1 MQRTTVFLGHE
12 DREAIQTIS
21 RRYGLATE
29 SDAIRLAVRVLAA
42 SHHLTIKPP
51 PRPKHGKKRARKM
64 P

>member
-1 MQRTTVFLGHE
+1 MQRTTIFLGDE

-42 SHHLTIKPP
+42 SPHLTIELP
-51 PRPKHGKKRARKM
+51 PRPKHARRAKK
-64 P
+64 